1 MLTSKIAI
9 TGIVVAGLAVGCQ
22 ETATSPRHGGTTPR
36 FATASDTGGGGGGG
50 RQSHVVANG
59 DIGFANW
66 SGGDTLSGTFNF
78 GSLTVGR
85 SGTTNNPQT
94 FLNYFIEQCDIFF
107 NCSFVYGFG
116 LIPNRDLSGGMSGRQ
131 LHLSTNTA
139 GNPNFFSVGP
149 TGQIT
154 VDWKVNGFF
163 TATANGTSQLV
174 YPGVR
179 QLFQGSS
186 STVSATAVG
195 KVVGVSISPFSDA
208 LIGTS
213 HNVTIDIFH

>member
-1 MLTSKIAI
+1 MLRSKIAI

-22 ETATSPRHGGTTPR
+22 EAATAPRHAGTTPR

-50 RQSHVVANG
+50 SQSHVVANG

-107 NCSFVYGFG
+107 NCSLVYGFG

-131 LHLSTNTA
+131 LHLSTNTT
-139 GNPNFFSVGP
+139 GNPNF
-149 TGQIT
+149 
-154 VDWKVNGFF
+154 NGFF
-163 TATANGTSQLV
+163 TATANGTNQLV

-213 HNVTIDIFH
+213 HNVTIDIFR